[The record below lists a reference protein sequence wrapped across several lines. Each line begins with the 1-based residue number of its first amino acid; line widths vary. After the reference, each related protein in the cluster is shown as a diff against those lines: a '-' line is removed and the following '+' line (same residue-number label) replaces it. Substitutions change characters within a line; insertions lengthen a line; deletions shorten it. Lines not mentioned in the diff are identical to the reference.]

1 MPNETTTPTPAPK
14 DEPAS
19 AAAPP
24 AVSTDAPAPVTPA
37 PATPAPAPAGEPTKA
52 IRPTKP
58 KTKKEGAPEGAKVSL
73 SLDGGDAEKPKI
85 VKAKGS
91 KNVSAGVA
99 HILATFNNTIVSITD
114 LTGNVIGWS
123 SAGKVGFKGSRK
135 STAYAAQLV
144 AQDACRQAMGH
155 GLKEVE
161 VLVKGP
167 GAGRE
172 SAVRAI
178 QAIGLDISVIRDVTP
193 VPHNGCRPPKQRR
206 VWFKKKNYSLM
217 ARYTGPKSKISR
229 RYGIALFGPSKALER
244 KNYPPGMH
252 GPKGSRRKQSEYAI
266 ALGEKQKLRH
276 MYGLMERQFRRY
288 FETALRKR
296 GVTGETLLQM
306 LETRLDNVIYRLG
319 FANSRSAA
327 RQLVSHG
334 HVTVNNRKVN
344 VSSYN
349 LKAGDAISIKD
360 KPGSRRLVTRN
371 LELTQIQPVPDW
383 LVADKDQFHGKMM
396 RTPSREEI
404 APVVNEQLVVEL
416 YSR

>member
-1 MPNETTTPTPAPK
+1 
-14 DEPAS
+14 
-19 AAAPP
+19 
-24 AVSTDAPAPVTPA
+24 
-37 PATPAPAPAGEPTKA
+37 
-52 IRPTKP
+52 
-58 KTKKEGAPEGAKVSL
+58 
-73 SLDGGDAEKPKI
+73 
-85 VKAKGS
+85 
-91 KNVSAGVA
+91 
-99 HILATFNNTIVSITD
+99 
-114 LTGNVIGWS
+114 
-123 SAGKVGFKGSRK
+123 
-135 STAYAAQLV
+135 
-144 AQDACRQAMGH
+144 
-155 GLKEVE
+155 
-161 VLVKGP
+161 
-167 GAGRE
+167 
-172 SAVRAI
+172 
-178 QAIGLDISVIRDVTP
+178 
-193 VPHNGCRPPKQRR
+193 
-206 VWFKKKNYSLM
+206 M

>member
-1 MPNETTTPTPAPK
+1 
-14 DEPAS
+14 
-19 AAAPP
+19 
-24 AVSTDAPAPVTPA
+24 
-37 PATPAPAPAGEPTKA
+37 
-52 IRPTKP
+52 
-58 KTKKEGAPEGAKVSL
+58 
-73 SLDGGDAEKPKI
+73 
-85 VKAKGS
+85 
-91 KNVSAGVA
+91 
-99 HILATFNNTIVSITD
+99 
-114 LTGNVIGWS
+114 
-123 SAGKVGFKGSRK
+123 
-135 STAYAAQLV
+135 
-144 AQDACRQAMGH
+144 
-155 GLKEVE
+155 
-161 VLVKGP
+161 
-167 GAGRE
+167 
-172 SAVRAI
+172 
-178 QAIGLDISVIRDVTP
+178 
-193 VPHNGCRPPKQRR
+193 
-206 VWFKKKNYSLM
+206 M

-252 GPKGSRRKQSEYAI
+252 GPKGSRRKQSDYAT
-266 ALGEKQKLRH
+266 ALAEKQKLRH

-306 LETRLDNVIYRLG
+306 LETRLDNVVYRLG

-344 VSSYN
+344 VSSFN
-349 LKAGDAISIKD
+349 LKAGDAIAIKER
-360 KPGSRRLVTRN
+360 PGARRLVTRN

-383 LVADKDQFHGKMM
+383 LVVDKDQFHGKMM